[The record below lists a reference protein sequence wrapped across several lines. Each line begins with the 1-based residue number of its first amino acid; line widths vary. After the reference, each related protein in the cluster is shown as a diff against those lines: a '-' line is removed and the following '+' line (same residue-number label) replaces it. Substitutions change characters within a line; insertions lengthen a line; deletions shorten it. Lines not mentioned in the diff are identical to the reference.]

1 MDRDTLFAGNPEL
14 YYTIGNASTM
24 ISAMALPLSGI
35 LKGATGAAKF
45 KTIAVDGGRILI
57 GNVAEDKVIKLSI
70 KVQIAVYWQCWK
82 QYGRRSSIRKSSE

>member
-1 MDRDTLFAGNPEL
+1 MAENPIRDTLFAGNPDL

-35 LKGATGAAKF
+35 LKGTTGAAKF

-57 GNVAEDKVIKLSI
+57 GNVAEDKAYDEST
-70 KVQIAVYWQCWK
+70 KVQIAVYWQCW
-82 QYGRRSSIRKSSE
+82 EAMW